1 MTKTALVTGATG
13 FVGSNLIRRLV
24 LESWCVHILIRPE
37 SSMTLIHGVCE
48 QITLHTHDGTTTNML
63 KIMTEVKPDLVFH
76 LASLFIATH
85 QTHDIE
91 SLINSNLL
99 LGTQLLEAMDKG
111 NVRYMVNVGT
121 SWQHFENHNYDPVN
135 LYAATKQAL
144 QVILRFYTC
153 STPLKVITLKL
164 YDTYGAYDP
173 RAKLFSLL
181 QKISANEQPL
191 AMSPGEQ
198 LIDIVYIDD
207 VLDAFMLAADRL
219 LEDKVNDVEDFA
231 VSSGH
236 PLKLKEVVKIYAKI
250 TGKVFPIIWGGRKY
264 RDREVMQPWNTGK
277 LLPGWKAKVSLKD
290 GINRVIQIEGGE

>member
-1 MTKTALVTGATG
+1 
-13 FVGSNLIRRLV
+13 
-24 LESWCVHILIRPE
+24 
-37 SSMTLIHGVCE
+37 
-48 QITLHTHDGTTTNML
+48 ML
-63 KIMTEVKPDLVFH
+63 KIMTEAKPDLVFH

-85 QTHDIE
+85 QTQDIE

-121 SWQHFENHNYDPVN
+121 SWQHFENHEYDPVN

-181 QKISANEQPL
+181 QKISANGQPL
-191 AMSPGEQ
+191 AMSAGEQ

-207 VLDAFMLAADRL
+207 VLDAFILAADRL

-231 VSSGH
+231 VSSGQ
-236 PLKLKEVVKIYAKI
+236 PLKLKEVVKIYAQI

-290 GINRVIQIEGGE
+290 GINRVTEIEGGE